1 MPALYGVGL
10 TYLWERAV
18 RGPQSVDNV
27 ESTFFCALRTA
38 RLPITDRRDAQIISA
53 DGRTDRHSRE

>member
-10 TYLWERAV
+10 TYLWKRAV

-27 ESTFFCALRTA
+27 ESTFFYALTNCPFA
-38 RLPITDRRDAQIISA
+38 
-53 DGRTDRHSRE
+53 EKW

>member
-10 TYLWERAV
+10 TYLWKRAV

-27 ESTFFCALRTA
+27 ESTFFFVPLRIA
-38 RLPITDRRDAQIISA
+38 RLPKNGEDVINRPLRR
-53 DGRTDRHSRE
+53 

>member
-10 TYLWERAV
+10 TYLLQRAV

-27 ESTFFCALRTA
+27 ESTFFVPLWIA
-38 RLPITDRRDAQIISA
+38 RLSNTDRRDAQIISA

>member
-10 TYLWERAV
+10 TYLLQRAV

-27 ESTFFCALRTA
+27 ESTFFLCPYELLVCRKMV
-38 RLPITDRRDAQIISA
+38 RMFIGIDVHPRP
-53 DGRTDRHSRE
+53 

>member
-10 TYLWERAV
+10 TYLLQRAV

-27 ESTFFCALRTA
+27 ESTFFCA
-38 RLPITDRRDAQIISA
+38 PMDSPFVEY
-53 DGRTDRHSRE
+53 G

>member
-10 TYLWERAV
+10 TYLWKRAV

-27 ESTFFCALRTA
+27 ESTFFCA
-38 RLPITDRRDAQIISA
+38 PTDGPFIEY
-53 DGRTDRHSRE
+53 G